1 MLKKKRLS
9 RIWKGSLERSSI
21 CFYLHFESSYVNPSV
36 VSSQLIQRE
45 QIATFYLIPSKK
57 TCWSVRSCHC
67 RTIVNFVRLKL
78 LLLQERSLHLD
89 IHNSRIALTR
99 QDEEI
104 SMDGHSESSNQ
115 PLKLW
120 AIAFAKWNS
129 KASQSKLYFIN
140 AAGSTPQ
147 SVRTARNVII
157 IWSIS
162 SVVYF
167 PPSHNMI
174 HYHLIFCVHA
184 SFYTHQ
190 LFRNKSSRWWEYY
203 DIEASS
209 QITIKHR
216 HRH

>member
-1 MLKKKRLS
+1 MLLSHQTSGLSSSVPILFTLLFHNLTPQVIRELVLKKKRLS

-67 RTIVNFVRLKL
+67 RTIVNFVRLNL

-104 SMDGHSESSNQ
+104 SIDGHSD
-115 PLKLW
+115 PL
-120 AIAFAKWNS
+120 
-129 KASQSKLYFIN
+129 IN
-140 AAGSTPQ
+140 P
-147 SVRTARNVII
+147 
-157 IWSIS
+157 
-162 SVVYF
+162 
-167 PPSHNMI
+167 
-174 HYHLIFCVHA
+174 
-184 SFYTHQ
+184 
-190 LFRNKSSRWWEYY
+190 
-203 DIEASS
+203 
-209 QITIKHR
+209 
-216 HRH
+216 